1 MKPPKEL
8 KERLRKAFTADPKW
22 PDKVLVE
29 HDHYGCHKI
38 VNQRTRN
45 NSYKYYLHLDE
56 AVPREQYDRV
66 VGLLEKLIGRV
77 NRVTSRHLHK
87 GVEVTEQDLNRL
99 VDCQHEVEEM
109 LKDESKAPMP

>member
-1 MKPPKEL
+1 MTKRWGKFTVKEGL
-8 KERLRKAFTADPKW
+8 PSWGIK
-22 PDKVLVE
+22 
-29 HDHYGCHKI
+29 
-38 VNQRTRN
+38 
-45 NSYKYYLHLDE
+45 YLHSDE

-99 VDCQHEVEEM
+99 VDCQHEVEEV
-109 LKDESKAPMP
+109 LKDEKNNNDR